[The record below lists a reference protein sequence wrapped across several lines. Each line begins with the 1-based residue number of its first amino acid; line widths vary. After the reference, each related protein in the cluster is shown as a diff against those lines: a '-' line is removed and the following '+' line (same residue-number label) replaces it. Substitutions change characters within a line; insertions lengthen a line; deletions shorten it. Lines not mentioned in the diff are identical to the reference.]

1 MMWLQRIGLFVKEGI
16 QSALDREEGQG
27 FAEYALMLSLV
38 SIASVVILT
47 LVGGDV
53 SELLDTVEN
62 AFTGDG

>member
-1 MMWLQRIGLFVKEGI
+1 MKQGI

-53 SELLDTVEN
+53 SELFDTVEN

>member
-1 MMWLQRIGLFVKEGI
+1 MKEGI

-62 AFTGDG
+62 ALTGDG